1 MKNNSF
7 RSAAKIIAII
17 LGVIIFKHFN
27 FSTLTFERPWLDV
40 IYIIAFICILI
51 FLFKD
56 KINKS
61 SR

>member
-7 RSAAKIIAII
+7 KPAAKILAII
-17 LGVIIFKHFN
+17 LGVIIFKRFN
-27 FSTLTFERPWLDV
+27 FSTLTFEKPWLDA
-40 IYIIAFICILI
+40 IYIIAFICILF